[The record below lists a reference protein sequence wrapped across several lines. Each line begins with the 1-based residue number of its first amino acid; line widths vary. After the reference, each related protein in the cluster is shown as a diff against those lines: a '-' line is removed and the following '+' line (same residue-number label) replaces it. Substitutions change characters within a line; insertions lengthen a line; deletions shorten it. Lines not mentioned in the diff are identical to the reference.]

1 MKRKYILFVILLLV
15 VILIIGVFSWWN
27 INSKPVSSNE
37 QITRFVIPR
46 GRSATQIG
54 GELFEEGLIRNPLV
68 FKVYVQAT
76 GKAKKIQSGQYT
88 LSPNFTL
95 KEIVTRL
102 TSGPEE
108 LWVTIP
114 EGLRR
119 EEIVEKFISGLEMD
133 EEQISVFRQ
142 EFLAESQGQEG
153 FLFPD
158 TYLFPREA
166 TASQVVGKLRNTF
179 DAKVESLQ
187 EDITE
192 GNYTLNEIVT
202 LASIIERE
210 TKKGEERPIV
220 AGILFK
226 RLENGVLLQAD
237 ATVQYA
243 LANVECRMSNVILR
257 QAQDDA
263 ERSRSIKCDNWWP
276 VIIRADWE
284 INSPYNT
291 YKFSG
296 LPPAP
301 IASPGLSSLEA
312 AVNPL
317 ESDYWYYIHDKDGII
332 HYASS
337 LDEHVRNIDNYL
349 DN

>member
-1 MKRKYILFVILLLV
+1 MKRLFIPLLFIVVLLV
-15 VILIIGVFSWWN
+15 VSVAGFSWWR
-27 INSKPVSSNE
+27 INSKPVSFEE
-37 QITRFVIPR
+37 QKTRFVIPK

-54 GELFEEGLIRNPLV
+54 GALFEERLIRNPLV
-68 FKVYVQAT
+68 FKIYVQVT

-95 KEIVTRL
+95 KEIVVRL

-133 EEQISVFRQ
+133 GEESSVFRQ
-142 EFLAESQGQEG
+142 EFLAESEGQEG

-166 TASQVVGKLRNTF
+166 TASQVVSKLRNTF
-179 DAKVESLQ
+179 EAKTESLQ
-187 EDITE
+187 EDI
-192 GNYTLNEIVT
+192 GRSNYTLNEIVT

-210 TKKGEERPIV
+210 TKKGDERPTV
-220 AGILFK
+220 AGIYYK

-243 LANVECRMSNVILR
+243 VA
-257 QAQDDA
+257 D
-263 ERSRSIKCDNWWP
+263 ERCPVNGVQCNWWP
-276 VIIRADWE
+276 VITRQDWE

-291 YKFSG
+291 YKFPG

-301 IASPGLSSLEA
+301 IASPGLTSLEA
-312 AVNPL
+312 AVSPL

-332 HYASS
+332 HFAST
-337 LDEHVRNIDNYL
+337 LEEHNRNVNIYL
-349 DN
+349 K

>member
-1 MKRKYILFVILLLV
+1 MKRLFIPLLFIVVLLV
-15 VILIIGVFSWWN
+15 VSVAGFSWWR
-27 INSKPVSSNE
+27 INSKPVSFEE
-37 QITRFVIPR
+37 QKTRFVIPK

-54 GELFEEGLIRNPLV
+54 GALFEERLIRNPLV
-68 FKVYVQAT
+68 FKIYVQVT

-133 EEQISVFRQ
+133 GEESLVFRQ

-158 TYLFPREA
+158 TYLFPREV
-166 TASQVVGKLRNTF
+166 TALQVVRKLRNTF
-179 DAKVESLQ
+179 DTKTEFLQ
-187 EDITE
+187 EDIGRST
-192 GNYTLNEIVT
+192 YTLNELVS
-202 LASIIERE
+202 LASILERE
-210 TKKGEERPIV
+210 TKKDDERPVV
-220 AGILFK
+220 AGIYYK
-226 RLENGVLLQAD
+226 RLDNGVLLQAD

-243 LANVECRMSNVILR
+243 VAS
-257 QAQDDA
+257 
-263 ERSRSIKCDNWWP
+263 ERCTVNGQCNWWP
-276 VIIRADWE
+276 VITRQDWE

-301 IASPGLSSLEA
+301 IASPGLTSLEA

-332 HYASS
+332 HFAST
-337 LDEHVRNIDNYL
+337 LEEHNRNVNTYL
-349 DN
+349 K